1 VTLEI
6 DGQRT
11 TFGHMA
17 RRASPLAVTWPGE
30 VGLAG
35 VRFDPPAT
43 GVQNTLAR
51 DGPWAW
57 FRLLDSAEIRRTS
70 VADRSRVIFNVG
82 GRFAIYDL
90 QAGSVLN
97 PFNLPALRNFSC
109 PQSF

>member
-11 TFGHMA
+11 SFGHGAGAAPMA
-17 RRASPLAVTWPGE
+17 VNWPGE

-35 VRFDPPAT
+35 VRFDPPAS
-43 GVQNTLAR
+43 GVQNQLAR

-70 VADRSRVIFNVG
+70 VADRSRLIFNVG
-82 GRFAIYDL
+82 GRIAIYDL
-90 QAGSVLN
+90 QPGSVVN

-109 PQSF
+109 PESF